1 MSVET
6 ERSSTESSA
15 ASGLDFED
23 TALTLTLRLPGSAS
37 SSSSSSPAFPADPDR
52 KRASSDADADRSSP
66 LSAAAASPDAPPAP
80 KARVVGW
87 PPVRSYRKNALAD
100 AAGSSKAK
108 QAAKFVKVAVDG
120 APYLRKVDLEAYASY
135 DQLLR
140 ALQDKFFS
148 HFTIRKFADD
158 ERKLVD
164 AVNGTEYVPTYEDK
178 DGDWMLV
185 GDVPWKMF
193 VETCQRLR
201 LMKSS
206 EAVNLGT
213 CFLKPVFLCYNC
225 QLMPTTI
232 LIHSFSLNQQHQE
245 PPDEA
250 HPSLIRTGFLKK
262 DGTLLS

>member
-6 ERSSTESSA
+6 ERSSIESSA

-37 SSSSSSPAFPADPDR
+37 SSSSSSSAFPADPDR

-66 LSAAAASPDAPPAP
+66 LSAAAAAASPDAPPAP

-100 AAGSSKAK
+100 VAGSSKAK

-120 APYLRKVDLEAYASY
+120 APYLRKVDLEAYDGY

-206 EAVNLGT
+206 EAVNLA
-213 CFLKPVFLCYNC
+213 PR
-225 QLMPTTI
+225 
-232 LIHSFSLNQQHQE
+232 
-245 PPDEA
+245 A
-250 HPSLIRTGFLKK
+250 AR
-262 DGTLLS
+262 

>member
-148 HFTIRKFADD
+148 HFTIREYHCCSPSASFAPGSCSALICSVWLSVPADEGGFWFSWMPRREVRRRREEAGGRSERDGVRAHVRGQGRRLDARRRRPLEDVCGNLPAPSSDEKF
-158 ERKLVD
+158 R
-164 AVNGTEYVPTYEDK
+164 G
-178 DGDWMLV
+178 
-185 GDVPWKMF
+185 
-193 VETCQRLR
+193 C
-201 LMKSS
+201 
-206 EAVNLGT
+206 
-213 CFLKPVFLCYNC
+213 
-225 QLMPTTI
+225 
-232 LIHSFSLNQQHQE
+232 
-245 PPDEA
+245 
-250 HPSLIRTGFLKK
+250 
-262 DGTLLS
+262 

>member
-1 MSVET
+1 MSVDS

-15 ASGLDFED
+15 ASGLGYED
-23 TALTLTLRLPGSAS
+23 TALALTLRLPGS
-37 SSSSSSPAFPADPDR
+37 DPG
-52 KRASSDADADRSSP
+52 RSSP
-66 LSAAAASPDAPPAP
+66 LAAPSDAAPSP

-100 AAGSSKAK
+100 SSKASR
-108 QAAKFVKVAVDG
+108 AANFVKVAVDG
-120 APYLRKVDLEAYASY
+120 APYLRKVDLQAYGGY

-201 LMKSS
+201 LMKGS
-206 EAVNLGT
+206 EAVNLA
-213 CFLKPVFLCYNC
+213 PR
-225 QLMPTTI
+225 
-232 LIHSFSLNQQHQE
+232 
-245 PPDEA
+245 A
-250 HPSLIRTGFLKK
+250 AR
-262 DGTLLS
+262 

>member
-15 ASGLDFED
+15 ASGIDFED
-23 TALTLTLRLPGSAS
+23 TALTLTLRLPGSAAAAAA
-37 SSSSSSPAFPADPDR
+37 SSSSSSPAFPDADR
-52 KRASSDADADRSSP
+52 KRASDADRSSP
-66 LSAAAASPDAPPAP
+66 LAAADADASADEAPAP

-100 AAGSSKAK
+100 AAGASSRAGKR
-108 QAAKFVKVAVDG
+108 AAKFVKVAVDG
-120 APYLRKVDLEAYASY
+120 APYLRKVDLEAYAGY

-206 EAVNLGT
+206 EAVNLGICSGLT
-213 CFLKPVFLCYNC
+213 KSRPMRHTPRPIRTAFLKERGNF
-225 QLMPTTI
+225 
-232 LIHSFSLNQQHQE
+232 
-245 PPDEA
+245 A
-250 HPSLIRTGFLKK
+250 
-262 DGTLLS
+262 LLRIFM

>member
-6 ERSSTESSA
+6 ERSSTESSG

-23 TALTLTLRLPGSAS
+23 TALTLTLRLPGSAPSAAASLSLIS
-37 SSSSSSPAFPADPDR
+37 SSSSSAFPDPDR
-52 KRASSDADADRSSP
+52 KRASSDADPGRSSP
-66 LSAAAASPDAPPAP
+66 LAASSDAAPAP

-100 AAGSSKAK
+100 AAGSSKP
-108 QAAKFVKVAVDG
+108 AKFVKVAVDG
-120 APYLRKVDLEAYASY
+120 APYLRKVDLQAYAGY

-201 LMKSS
+201 LMKGS
-206 EAVNLGT
+206 EAVNLAIAVVHFHSTESRPMRHTSSVGRWHART
-213 CFLKPVFLCYNC
+213 HWRLEGKRELCW
-225 QLMPTTI
+225 
-232 LIHSFSLNQQHQE
+232 S
-245 PPDEA
+245 
-250 HPSLIRTGFLKK
+250 
-262 DGTLLS
+262 

>member
-66 LSAAAASPDAPPAP
+66 LSAATAAASPDAPPAP

-100 AAGSSKAK
+100 AAGSCKAK
-108 QAAKFVKVAVDG
+108 QVAKFVKVAVDG
-120 APYLRKVDLEAYASY
+120 APYLRKVDLEAYAGY

-206 EAVNLGT
+206 EAVNLA
-213 CFLKPVFLCYNC
+213 PR
-225 QLMPTTI
+225 
-232 LIHSFSLNQQHQE
+232 
-245 PPDEA
+245 A
-250 HPSLIRTGFLKK
+250 AR
-262 DGTLLS
+262 